1 MKKTKELLPKM
12 GELLTS
18 RPQGMDI
25 DTYHAQL
32 KQQNKRL
39 KNRKKGFLVWASNG
53 VVKRKDNGE
62 VETTDIKEKGK
73 PIIKIPVYLI
83 KPMGTFTGF
92 TKNLKAL

>member
-1 MKKTKELLPKM
+1 MKKPEVLLPKM

-18 RPQGMDI
+18 RPKGMDI
-25 DTYHAQL
+25 DTYHEQL
-32 KQQNKRL
+32 KWQNKRL
-39 KNRKKGFLVWASNG
+39 RKRKNGFLVWASNG
-53 VVKRKDNGE
+53 FVKRKDNGE

-83 KPMGTFTGF
+83 NPMGTFEGL